1 MTVLRV
7 LLSVLVDYSDY
18 SEQVSVRSFLLFE
31 NLNITS
37 SISLLPGK
45 NQFLDSYVGRGVH
58 SIPSNIYN
66 GAFLPNLLAM
76 FSIKLF

>member
-18 SEQVSVRSFLLFE
+18 SEQVRVRSFLLFE

-58 SIPSNIYN
+58 SILSNIYN